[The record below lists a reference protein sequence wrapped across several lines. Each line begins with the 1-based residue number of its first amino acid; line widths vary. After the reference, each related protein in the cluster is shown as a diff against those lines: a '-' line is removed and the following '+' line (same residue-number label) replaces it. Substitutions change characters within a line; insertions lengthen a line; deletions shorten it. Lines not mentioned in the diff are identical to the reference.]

1 MKQRQVGIE
10 LLRIISMMMVLGLH
24 ANFMGIGVPSPD
36 KILSGPEILQVLMQS
51 LCIVAVNVFVMI
63 SGWFGIRPSVKGF
76 CNFMGRSSLWLV
88 QPIVSKLFSSISQW
102 V

>member
-51 LCIVAVNVFVMI
+51 LCIVAVNVLDG
-63 SGWFGIRPSVKGF
+63 SASVLLSKGSAIL
-76 CNFMGRSSLWLV
+76 CGRSSLWLV

>member
-36 KILSGPEILQVLMQS
+36 KILSGPEIL
-51 LCIVAVNVFVMI
+51 
-63 SGWFGIRPSVKGF
+63 
-76 CNFMGRSSLWLV
+76 
-88 QPIVSKLFSSISQW
+88 
-102 V
+102 